1 MSALNQS
8 FIAPEDYLERERNA
22 AYKSEYFQGEVF
34 AMAGAST
41 NHNAIKEN
49 VSFAIGS
56 HLRRSTGCRNYSSD
70 QRILVE
76 ANGLYTYPDLVVICG
91 PNQYSDMNRDTL
103 TNPCLLGE
111 ILSPGTAAYDR
122 GEKFRL
128 YRGIPGFQEYLL
140 IDSTRVRAEVF
151 RKNDYGF
158 WYIASEAADIDADI
172 VLESIGLTLTM
183 RDAYRETEGI
193 VLA

>member
-1 MSALNQS
+1 M
-8 FIAPEDYLERERNA
+8 
-22 AYKSEYFQGEVF
+22 
-34 AMAGAST
+34 
-41 NHNAIKEN
+41 
-49 VSFAIGS
+49 
-56 HLRRSTGCRNYSSD
+56 
-70 QRILVE
+70 
-76 ANGLYTYPDLVVICG
+76 
-91 PNQYSDMNRDTL
+91 
-103 TNPCLLGE
+103 NPCLLGE